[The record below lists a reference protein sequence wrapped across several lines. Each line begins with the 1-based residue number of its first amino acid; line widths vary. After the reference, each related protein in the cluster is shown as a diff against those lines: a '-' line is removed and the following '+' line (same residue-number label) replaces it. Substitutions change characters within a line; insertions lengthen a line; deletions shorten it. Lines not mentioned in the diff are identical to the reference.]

1 MAYKFQNGNAKLDG
15 EISGSSFRTAGSL
28 SGSGDLAVTG
38 NMHAAVFYG
47 SGAGITGISS
57 DAVDVTAS
65 LGASQVYGFVGTQG
79 TQTNGSLGL
88 ITTVSGA
95 SFNPLDAAWGS
106 KLLLSGSNGG
116 EQASAVHF
124 GNEGGLGLKAHDDG
138 EGGTSLL
145 LQLTSSQG
153 GIDVSGSHDDGIA
166 LYVGQGAQSGVS
178 VVQSNFYVFPDEE
191 SNYNFQV
198 SYADGA
204 ISGSGGMVLVGSI
217 SSSGDL
223 AVTGAVHAANL
234 YGDGSGITG
243 ISSDAVDV
251 TAASGDLAYP
261 LVFTEGAQS
270 DGSLGLGLNTALNY
284 NPNDGRLS
292 SSAGVQ
298 FGGAAILGAA
308 LNVTGVASLDGGINV
323 NDAYTVS
330 TAGAVVANEFKTDG
344 NEFVVST
351 AGLVTTTGLT
361 NAGAVISSSQAAEIV
376 GNSRLVGNVGVTGA
390 ISLDANGGGINWDGG
405 SNVIKITN
413 NGGNTM
419 GFGAGQFHFNN
430 LVSGS
435 GGLQVVG
442 AALLGNSLGV
452 TGSVTLESGS
462 FNKGYRKY
470 SVTTITANT
479 ELSASTSKSYQ
490 IVSGGTSNLTVI
502 LPSASAAQFHQ
513 YGIKR
518 HTRMSGNVII
528 EGSSA
533 ELIDGETNVTLSS
546 ANAAVFLIS
555 DGTQWNIF

>member
-1 MAYKFQNGNAKLDG
+1 
-15 EISGSSFRTAGSL
+15 S
-28 SGSGDLAVTG
+28 SGDLAVTG
-38 NMHAAVFYG
+38 AVHAANLYG
-47 SGAGITGISS
+47 DGSGITGISS

-88 ITTVSGA
+88 ITTISGA

-153 GIDVSGSHDDGIA
+153 GIDLSGSHDDGIS
-166 LYVGQGAQSGVS
+166 LYGGQGAQSGVS
-178 VVQSNFYVFPDEE
+178 VVQSNFYMFPDEE

-198 SYADGA
+198 SYADGS
-204 ISGSGGMVLVGSI
+204 ISGSGGMVLVSSI

-251 TAASGDLAYP
+251 TASSGDLAYP

-405 SNVIKITN
+405 S
-413 NGGNTM
+413 
-419 GFGAGQFHFNN
+419 
-430 LVSGS
+430 
-435 GGLQVVG
+435 
-442 AALLGNSLGV
+442 
-452 TGSVTLESGS
+452 
-462 FNKGYRKY
+462 
-470 SVTTITANT
+470 
-479 ELSASTSKSYQ
+479 
-490 IVSGGTSNLTVI
+490 
-502 LPSASAAQFHQ
+502 
-513 YGIKR
+513 
-518 HTRMSGNVII
+518 
-528 EGSSA
+528 
-533 ELIDGETNVTLSS
+533 
-546 ANAAVFLIS
+546 
-555 DGTQWNIF
+555 